1 MAALSPRAMV
11 ARYLGRRLRG
21 LVLRMTAAVAP
32 DAAELPDVVSALRR
46 LVDAV
51 DADLPAG
58 RGHRLVSR
66 EVSKKKVQNKL
77 NWVRRR
83 LAKAEA
89 ELLALRQ
96 ARERDGAH
104 RLTSEFVAKV
114 ALAAPSASE
123 RFFAD
128 AWADL
133 IGAGAAGCS
142 RRTIGRVRDAFSDVV
157 NELYLKQVEESA
169 QRARAARLLAVASSP
184 AAALAPGA
192 ACAPSRGRSS
202 KVLQHSVWASACAL
216 GRGFCA

>member
-1 MAALSPRAMV
+1 MSSAPFAAWLTLSK
-11 ARYLGRRLRG
+11 LTCLLERG
-21 LVLRMTAAVAP
+21 Y
-32 DAAELPDVVSALRR
+32 
-46 LVDAV
+46 
-51 DADLPAG
+51 
-58 RGHRLVSR
+58 RLVSR

-123 RFFAD
+123 RSFAD

-142 RRTIGRVRDAFSDVV
+142 RRTIWA
-157 NELYLKQVEESA
+157 
-169 QRARAARLLAVASSP
+169 RARCVQRR
-184 AAALAPGA
+184 
-192 ACAPSRGRSS
+192 CE
-202 KVLQHSVWASACAL
+202 
-216 GRGFCA
+216 